1 VRFRE
6 NPFYS
11 TLAGFCMVSM
21 GLCLCRYAY
30 APLVPAMIAAG
41 WVDQAGAGYLG
52 GFNALGYLCGALV
65 AILLPSRLP
74 LRGILRAS
82 IVAVLVSLVMCGW
95 SLGFAWLAAA
105 RVLTGLGG
113 AALVIH
119 APSLALA
126 PVPEGWKKLAGGA
139 VFAGAGS
146 TILLVSLALPSFL
159 QKSIGA
165 GWLFEGGIAL
175 VAGCVA
181 WPLTA
186 GATVEVDQTRTKA
199 RLGPGERRATL
210 LLGFAYFLAAVGIT
224 PHTLFLT
231 DYLHRDLHMTTA
243 NSIYLYSLVGLGSLG
258 GALVGGAAS
267 RVFGTSPSLSVNYL
281 LGCVAVA
288 IVLLTGEPW
297 WISFSVFAIGFF
309 LFACI
314 ALSSQRTAEI
324 AGAANH
330 ARYWG
335 ILTLAFATG
344 ITIGSYG
351 LSGLIDLGASYRA
364 TFLWAGGALALAFFL
379 SLRLLAPPSGG

>member
-1 VRFRE
+1 
-6 NPFYS
+6 
-11 TLAGFCMVSM
+11 
-21 GLCLCRYAY
+21 
-30 APLVPAMIAAG
+30 
-41 WVDQAGAGYLG
+41 
-52 GFNALGYLCGALV
+52 
-65 AILLPSRLP
+65 
-74 LRGILRAS
+74 
-82 IVAVLVSLVMCGW
+82 
-95 SLGFAWLAAA
+95 
-105 RVLTGLGG
+105 
-113 AALVIH
+113 
-119 APSLALA
+119 
-126 PVPEGWKKLAGGA
+126 
-139 VFAGAGS
+139 
-146 TILLVSLALPSFL
+146 
-159 QKSIGA
+159 
-165 GWLFEGGIAL
+165 
-175 VAGCVA
+175 
-181 WPLTA
+181 
-186 GATVEVDQTRTKA
+186 
-199 RLGPGERRATL
+199 
-210 LLGFAYFLAAVGIT
+210 
-224 PHTLFLT
+224 
-231 DYLHRDLHMTTA
+231 MTTA